1 MFNLDP
7 SQWQSEVT
15 NLYAYLPCL
24 PACLLL
30 ASVRICWAMIRL
42 LGEACTKVL
51 QAGLSLEHPVSLQ
64 GPQHI
69 NRFVQHAHLEL
80 ACP

>member
-1 MFNLDP
+1 
-7 SQWQSEVT
+7 
-15 NLYAYLPCL
+15 
-24 PACLLL
+24 
-30 ASVRICWAMIRL
+30 MIRL